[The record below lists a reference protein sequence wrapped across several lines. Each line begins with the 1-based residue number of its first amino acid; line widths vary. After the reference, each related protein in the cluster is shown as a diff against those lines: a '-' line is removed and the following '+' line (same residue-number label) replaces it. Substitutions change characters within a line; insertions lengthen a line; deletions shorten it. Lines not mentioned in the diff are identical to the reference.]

1 MLTIVLDYLLVPRM
15 GYFAC
20 ALTNAISSFV
30 MLVITFVW
38 GRKYLPCEYD
48 FRNILIFFVLACVS
62 YYLMTLVSGFD
73 FWPKLAINSLII
85 IVFAL
90 IVIKVE
96 NLWQPLKNFANKL
109 LKR

>member
-1 MLTIVLDYLLVPRM
+1 M
-15 GYFAC
+15 GYIAC
-20 ALTNAISSFV
+20 ALTNAVSSFV

-38 GRKYLPCEYD
+38 GRKHLPCEYD
-48 FRNILIFFVLACVS
+48 FRNIIIFFALACVS
-62 YYLMTLVSGFD
+62 YFLITLVDDFD
-73 FWPKLAINSLII
+73 FWIKLSINTLII
-85 IVFAL
+85 IAFAS